1 MMESTISTDK
11 IKSFL
16 KKIDEL
22 VNIENKK
29 RGGALAVAVI
39 HGNKI
44 IYQRHI
50 GKSNIEHAVAVKPNT
65 KFYLAS
71 VSKQFAAFCIALLE
85 KEGKLCIKD
94 KVGQYLDYFPT
105 EFSDI
110 TIEHLI
116 HHTSGLR
123 DEFMLY
129 NLAGKNSDFDHR
141 HIDLV
146 RKLTQRQHSLNFT
159 PGEYHLYSNAGYNLL
174 AEIVSVASGKSLRK
188 YAEENIFIPL
198 KMKDTFFY
206 DDITEIIPDR
216 AMGYAYNE
224 KSHQWRRDDLNDVVV
239 GGSGLYSTVNDLC
252 RWIRAFYSPS
262 IVQDLLPQLSR
273 TPDLTNGNRNNY
285 AYGFMISQR
294 AGQKII
300 QHGGLYTGFRS
311 HVCILP
317 DAKLGIAITAAT
329 GAEASEWVEKN
340 IDILFNSS
348 HIEPEK
354 SYCLT
359 SDIDITGIFR
369 GAEPY
374 PYIITKE
381 DTFLLGNLFEKGKP
395 IIFNSD
401 GTFQEEGGKI
411 RFRPII
417 ENDNVIEL
425 EQINE
430 NGNVFYLK
438 KQIDDGGVDIQLLSG
453 RYYNHETEATLVISV
468 SGDGID
474 IDGIVYPGKKEVLR
488 RIYGNS
494 YFSPGTELIIDF
506 EFEPDTNKPRLYIND
521 ARCWKIEFINIK

>member
-1 MMESTISTDK
+1 MMESIISTDN
-11 IKSFL
+11 IKLFL
-16 KKIDEL
+16 KRIDGL

-29 RGGALAVAVI
+29 KGGALAVAVI
-39 HGNKI
+39 YDNKT

-50 GKSNIEHAVAVKPNT
+50 GQASIEHAVVVKPNT

-71 VSKQFAAFCIALLE
+71 VSKQFTAFCIALLE
-85 KEGKLCIKD
+85 KEGKLSVKD
-94 KVGQYLDYFPT
+94 KVGQYLDYFPA
-105 EFSDI
+105 EFFDI

-123 DEFMLY
+123 DEFLLY
-129 NLAGKNSDFDHR
+129 HLAGKNSDFDHR

-146 RKLTQRQHSLNFT
+146 RKLAQRQQTLNFT
-159 PGEYHLYSNAGYNLL
+159 SGEYYLYSNTGYSLL
-174 AEIVSVASGKSLRK
+174 AEIVRVISGKSLRK
-188 YAEENIFIPL
+188 YAEENIFAPL

-206 DDITEIIPDR
+206 DDITEIISDR

-224 KSHQWRRDDLNDVVV
+224 KLHQWVRDDINNSAV
-239 GGSGLYSTVNDLC
+239 GGGGVHSTVNDLC
-252 RWIRAFYSPS
+252 RWMRAFYSPS

-285 AYGFMISQR
+285 AYGLIISQR
-294 AGQKII
+294 EGQKII
-300 QHGGLYTGFRS
+300 QHGGSYAGFKS

-317 DAKLGIAITAAT
+317 DVKLGIAITAAT
-329 GAEASEWVEKN
+329 GAEVTKWVEQH
-340 IDILFNSS
+340 IDILFNTDIKSE
-348 HIEPEK
+348 EPH
-354 SYCLT
+354 CLT

-381 DTFLLGNLFEKGKP
+381 DCYLLGNVFEKGNP
-395 IIFNSD
+395 ITFNSD

-417 ENDNVIEL
+417 KNDRVIAL

-430 NGNVFYLK
+430 NGNVFYLEK
-438 KQIDDGGVDIQLLSG
+438 RVDKGGVDIQQLSG
-453 RYYNHETEATLVISV
+453 RYYNCETEATMIV
-468 SGDGID
+468 SASGNGIY
-474 IDGIVYPGKKEVLR
+474 IDGVVYPGKKEVLR

-494 YFSPGTELIIDF
+494 YFSPSTELIIDF
-506 EFEPDTNKPRLYIND
+506 ELDPNTNKPHLYVSNS
-521 ARCWKIEFINIK
+521 RCWKIEFITV